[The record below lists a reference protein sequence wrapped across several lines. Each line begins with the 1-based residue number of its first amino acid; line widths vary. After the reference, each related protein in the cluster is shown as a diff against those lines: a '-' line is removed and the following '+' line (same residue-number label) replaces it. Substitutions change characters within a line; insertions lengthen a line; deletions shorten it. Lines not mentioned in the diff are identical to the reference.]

1 MDDNSPN
8 QARPRAEP
16 PMASQDPATV
26 TPAAPR
32 DPRACSFVRRLAA
45 MCYDSLLL
53 TAVLFAASFALLALT
68 DGNAIESG
76 NFFYKLFLLALAYLY
91 FTWHWVKGGQTLG
104 MRSWHVF
111 VVDEAGHRPG
121 LKPGSIRFA
130 AALLSWALLGLGFIW
145 ALFDSNKQALHD
157 RLSKTRLVVRRD

>member
-8 QARPRAEP
+8 QTRHRAEP
-16 PMASQDPATV
+16 PLASQDAATV

-32 DPRACSFVRRLAA
+32 NPPACSFIRRLAA

-53 TAVLFAASFALLALT
+53 TAVLFAASFALLPLT

-76 NFFYKLFLLALAYLY
+76 NFFYKLFLVSVAYLY
-91 FTWHWVKGGQTLG
+91 FTWHWVKGGQTLS

-111 VVDEAGHRPG
+111 VVDEAGQRPG

-145 ALFDSNKQALHD
+145 ALFDNNKQALHD
-157 RLSKTRLVVRRD
+157 RLSRTRLVVGRD